1 MRYPSFILL
10 MASCSLP
17 AVHVQPLRPCSHTF
31 TYIDENHIDM
41 EIKSELPEVDVRI
54 TELDGSEINLTVRK
68 EFYRCRTVGVGSD
81 EVIIS
86 VQAETYCIQT
96 LKR

>member
-1 MRYPSFILL
+1 MT
-10 MASCSLP
+10 SCSLP
-17 AVHVQPLRPCSHTF
+17 DIESTQEPECSHTF
-31 TYIDENHIDM
+31 TYIDPNHIDM

-68 EFYRCRTVGVGSD
+68 EFYRCRTVGVGSS
-81 EVIIS
+81 EVSIS
-86 VQAETYCIQT
+86 VQAETYCVQT